1 MAWIFI
7 PAACPAF
14 AVPTFPHDR
23 TIIGHRAH
31 YTAAVDMW
39 SLGVIMYVMMVAYH
53 PFDPSGRASEAAL
66 WKSIVSGKFS
76 FGDKSW
82 DNVSEGPKDLIRKM
96 LVKDATKRFTPAQVL
111 AHPWIAGGIEEGTEQ
126 LSDQPIRADITKDL
140 QQFYKRKFKGAAQ
153 AVIAANRVRNSIS
166 GPAGG
171 GGAPGA
177 AAK

>member
-1 MAWIFI
+1 MLRA
-7 PAACPAF
+7 
-14 AVPTFPHDR
+14 DR
-23 TIIGHRAH
+23 IET
-31 YTAAVDMW
+31 
-39 SLGVIMYVMMVAYH
+39 
-53 PFDPSGRASEAAL
+53 GRASEAAL

-96 LVKDATKRFTPAQVL
+96 LVKDANKRFTPAQVL
-111 AHPWIAGGIEEGTEQ
+111 AHPCPSNNRRTTITPEHIVNPRCIISQLLKYRRSLSRSAPRFVWSGIAGGIEEGTEQ
-126 LSDQPIRADITKDL
+126 LSDRPIRADITKDL
-140 QQFYKRKFKGAAQ
+140 QRFYKRKFKGAAR